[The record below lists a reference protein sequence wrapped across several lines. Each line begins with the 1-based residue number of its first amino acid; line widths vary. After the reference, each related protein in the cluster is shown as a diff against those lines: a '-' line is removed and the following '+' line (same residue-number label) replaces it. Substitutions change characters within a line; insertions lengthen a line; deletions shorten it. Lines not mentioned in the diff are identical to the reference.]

1 MAEQKNAEKNKN
13 GELNITPELVR
24 MAEAIVFAS
33 SEPVTDRALEERL
46 PKGANIS
53 AIMDVLKQDYQKRGV
68 NLVKVG
74 NAYAFRTAPD
84 LAFLLNRQ
92 EERPRKL
99 SRAALEVLA
108 IIAYHQPITRAELED
123 VRGVETSKGTL
134 DVLMEAGWVKIR
146 GRRRVPGR
154 PVTYG
159 TTLAFLDEFSLPE
172 ISDLP
177 GMEELKGAGLLSSRL
192 PSSFRMPSPTADPDI
207 LTDEEEPLEDV
218 NLEQLGLLSPLDREE
233 KS

>member
-134 DVLMEAGWVKIR
+134 DVLMEPRRLKIR
-146 GRRRVPGR
+146 
-154 PVTYG
+154 
-159 TTLAFLDEFSLPE
+159 
-172 ISDLP
+172 
-177 GMEELKGAGLLSSRL
+177 
-192 PSSFRMPSPTADPDI
+192 
-207 LTDEEEPLEDV
+207 
-218 NLEQLGLLSPLDREE
+218 
-233 KS
+233 

>member
-1 MAEQKNAEKNKN
+1 
-13 GELNITPELVR
+13 
-24 MAEAIVFAS
+24 
-33 SEPVTDRALEERL
+33 L
-46 PKGANIS
+46 PKGANIA

-68 NLVKVG
+68 NLHKVG

-84 LAFLLNRQ
+84 LSFLLNRQ
-92 EERPRKL
+92 EERSRKL

-134 DVLMEAGWVKIR
+134 DVLMEAGWVKVR

-192 PSSFRMPSPTADPDI
+192 PSNFRMPSPTADPDI
-207 LTDEEEPLEDV
+207 LTDEEEPLEDI